1 MARQSTWP
9 VSTAPDGTYLRAPR
23 YYGTCDDDADTTIA
37 GVLQVLTEAE
47 YNAAKTAEHEARR
60 PYPSWIGYLDT
71 MTWAAPVARPADAIM
86 NGGNVRYQWDEATVN
101 WVATGIKDERVF
113 LHLWFAK
120 VRLNPA
126 LGYSCVRT
134 LSSTQ
139 TSPHPYKAWWHQP
152 STSLREVRAI
162 T

>member
-1 MARQSTWP
+1 MYICVTEVDAVTKIVCTAEPQRTGPSMPAVKGYTHIWHDQSTWP

-47 YNAAKTAEHEARR
+47 FNAAKVTEHEARK

-71 MTWAAPVARPADAIM
+71 MTWSAPVARPVDAIM

-101 WVATGIKDERVF
+101 WIPME
-113 LHLWFAK
+113 
-120 VRLNPA
+120 
-126 LGYSCVRT
+126 
-134 LSSTQ
+134 TQ
-139 TSPHPYKAWWHQP
+139 A
-152 STSLREVRAI
+152 
-162 T
+162 